1 MTADH
6 GTFEEA
12 DAFDAPRAMDEESYA
27 KPRSLWHQLW
37 HDPMG
42 RWGIIILTVTALAAI
57 VGPMIWPFDPAE
69 VGSSAASIFQPP
81 SAQHWLGTDEL
92 GRDVFSQFL
101 TGARISLFVG
111 IMATLIA
118 TVIGASLGIFS
129 GFFRGPVDATAMGF
143 TDFFLV
149 VPALPL
155 MIALAAIFG
164 QNLLIVIIV
173 IGILAWPR
181 TARIV
186 RSQTLS
192 LRERQFV
199 PRARSLGAS
208 NGRIIRTNIAPH
220 LLPLV
225 VANTILV
232 VAGCILAEAT
242 LSFIGLGDPNR
253 ISWGSMLHYSFVSGA
268 IGRGAWW
275 YFLPPGLGILVV
287 VLGFTLVGH
296 AFERITNPKLRGSR

>member
-1 MTADH
+1 MSVLDSITAE
-6 GTFEEA
+6 G
-12 DAFDAPRAMDEESYA
+12 DAVLPPSKRGSTLTLLWRDA
-27 KPRSLWHQLW
+27 L
-37 HDPMG
+37 G
-42 RWGIIILTVTALAAI
+42 RTGLILLAVVTIAA
-57 VGPMIWPFDPAE
+57 VLGPVVFPFDPAA
-69 VGSSAASIFQPP
+69 VGADASSILQPP
-81 SAQHWLGTDEL
+81 SSAHWLGTDEL

-101 TGARISLFVG
+101 AGARISLIVG
-111 IMATLIA
+111 LMATLIS
-118 TVIGASLGIFS
+118 TVIGAGLGIVS
-129 GFFRGPVDATAMGF
+129 GFFMGTTDSVLMAI

-164 QNLLIVIIV
+164 QNLVIVILV
-173 IGILAWPR
+173 IGLLSWPR

-192 LRERQFV
+192 LRQRQYV
-199 PRARSLGAS
+199 QRARSLGAG
-208 NGRIIRTNIAPH
+208 NMRIIRTNIAPH
-220 LLPLV
+220 VGQLI

-253 ISWGSMLHYSFVSGA
+253 ISWGSSLHFAFVSGA

-275 YFLPPGLGILVV
+275 YFLPAGLGILVV

-296 AFERITNPKLRGSR
+296 AFERISNPRLRGAA

>member
-1 MTADH
+1 MSDH
-6 GTFEEA
+6 GTFEDAGAFESPHAVDDIEYEKPASLWSLLWA
-12 DAFDAPRAMDEESYA
+12 DA
-27 KPRSLWHQLW
+27 
-37 HDPMG
+37 MG
-42 RWGIIILTVTALAAI
+42 RTGVIILVVTAIAA
-57 VGPMIWPFDPAE
+57 VFGPMIWPFDPAA
-69 VGSSAASIFQPP
+69 VGADASSIFQPP
-81 SAQHWLGTDEL
+81 SAEYWLGTDEL

-101 TGARISLFVG
+101 AGARISLFVG

-118 TVIGASLGIFS
+118 TLIGATLGILS
-129 GFFRGPVDATAMGF
+129 GFFRGPVDSAAMSF

-173 IGILAWPR
+173 IGVLAWPR

-208 NGRIIRTNIAPH
+208 NGRIIRTNITPH
-220 LLPLV
+220 LLPLI

-253 ISWGSMLHYSFVSGA
+253 ISWGSMLHFSFVSGA
-268 IGRGAWW
+268 VGRGAWW

-296 AFERITNPKLRGSR
+296 AFERITNPKLRGGA

>member
-1 MTADH
+1 M
-6 GTFEEA
+6 
-12 DAFDAPRAMDEESYA
+12 R
-27 KPRSLWHQLW
+27 QLW
-37 HDPMG
+37 ADPIG
-42 RWGIIILTVTALAAI
+42 RAGVILLVVITVVAV
-57 VGPMIWPFDPAE
+57 VGPMIFPFDPAE
-69 VGSSAASIFQPP
+69 VGTSAKSILQPP
-81 SAQHWLGTDEL
+81 SAEHWLGTDEL

-111 IMATLIA
+111 LMATLIA
-118 TVIGASLGIFS
+118 TIIGAGVGIIS
-129 GFFRGPVDATAMGF
+129 GFFRGPVDASLMAG
-143 TDFFLV
+143 TDFLLV

-155 MIALAAIFG
+155 MIAMGAIFG
-164 QNLLIVIIV
+164 QNLAIIILV
-173 IGILAWPR
+173 IGLLSWPR
-181 TARIV
+181 TARII

-199 PRARSLGAS
+199 PRAKSLGAS

-220 LLPLV
+220 LVPLI

-242 LSFIGLGDPNR
+242 LAFIGLGDPNR
-253 ISWGSMLHYSFVSGA
+253 ISWGSMLHFAFASGA

-287 VLGFTLVGH
+287 VLGFTLVGYSL
-296 AFERITNPKLRGSR
+296 ERITNPKLAAR

>member
-1 MTADH
+1 MSAEVNPAEFDDIEYEQPPSTWSLLWAD
-6 GTFEEA
+6 
-12 DAFDAPRAMDEESYA
+12 R
-27 KPRSLWHQLW
+27 
-37 HDPMG
+37 MG
-42 RWGIIILTVTALAAI
+42 RWGVIILVIVTIAA
-57 VGPMIWPFDPAE
+57 VFGPMIWPFDPTE
-69 VGSSAASIFQPP
+69 VGADSSSIFQPP
-81 SAQHWLGTDEL
+81 STTYWLGTDEL
-92 GRDVFSQFL
+92 GRDVFSEFL
-101 TGARISLFVG
+101 VGARISLFVG

-118 TVIGASLGIFS
+118 TIIGAGLGILS
-129 GFFRGPVDATAMGF
+129 GFFRGPVDSAAMSV

-149 VPALPL
+149 IPALPL

-164 QNLLIVIIV
+164 QNLVIVILV
-173 IGILAWPR
+173 IGVLAWPR

-208 NGRIIRTNIAPH
+208 NGRIIRTNITPH
-220 LLPLV
+220 LLSLI

-242 LSFIGLGDPNR
+242 LAFIGLGDPNR
-253 ISWGSMLHYSFVSGA
+253 ISWGSMLHFAFVSGA
-268 IGRGAWW
+268 VGRGAWW

-287 VLGFTLVGH
+287 VLGFTLVGQS
-296 AFERITNPKLRGSR
+296 FERVSNPKLRGIQ

>member
-1 MTADH
+1 MTSDQAAQGIDDI
-6 GTFEEA
+6 EYE
-12 DAFDAPRAMDEESYA
+12 
-27 KPRSLWHQLW
+27 KPPSNWTLLWG
-37 HDPMG
+37 DRMG
-42 RWGIIILTVTALAAI
+42 RWGIIILVVVTVLA
-57 VGPMIWPFDPAE
+57 VFGPMIWPFDPAA
-69 VGSSAASIFQPP
+69 VGEDSSSIFQPP
-81 SAQHWLGTDEL
+81 SSAHWLGTDEL

-101 TGARISLFVG
+101 MGARISLFVG

-118 TVIGASLGIFS
+118 TVIGAGIGVMA
-129 GFFRGPVDATAMGF
+129 GFFRGPVDSAAMGV

-173 IGILAWPR
+173 IGALAWPR

-208 NGRIIRTNIAPH
+208 NARIIRTNITPH
-220 LLPLV
+220 LLALI

-253 ISWGSMLHYSFVSGA
+253 ISWGSMLHFGFVSGA
-268 IGRGAWW
+268 VGRGAWW

-287 VLGFTLVGH
+287 VLGFTLVGQS
-296 AFERITNPKLRGSR
+296 FERVTNPKMRGGA

>member
-1 MTADH
+1 ML
-6 GTFEEA
+6 F
-12 DAFDAPRAMDEESYA
+12 
-27 KPRSLWHQLW
+27 RSLWS
-37 HDPMG
+37 DPMG
-42 RWGIIILTVTALAAI
+42 RTGIIILAVTFLAAV
-57 VGPMIWPFDPAE
+57 VGPLIWPFDPAA
-69 VGSSAASIFQPP
+69 VGADASSIFQPP
-81 SAQHWLGTDEL
+81 SSAHWLGTDEL

-111 IMATLIA
+111 IMATAIA
-118 TVIGASLGIFS
+118 TVIGAGLGIVS
-129 GFFRGPVDATAMGF
+129 GYFRGPVDSTAMGV

-149 VPALPL
+149 LPALPL
-155 MIALAAIFG
+155 MIAMAAIFG
-164 QNLLIVIIV
+164 QNLLIIILV
-173 IGILAWPR
+173 IGVLAWPR

-192 LRERQFV
+192 IRERQFV
-199 PRARSLGAS
+199 PRARSLGSS
-208 NGRIIRTNIAPH
+208 NARIIRTNITPH
-220 LLPLV
+220 LLSLI

-253 ISWGSMLHYSFVSGA
+253 ISWGSMLHFAFVSGA
-268 IGRGAWW
+268 VGRGAWW

-296 AFERITNPKLRGSR
+296 AFERITNPKLAGAR

>member
-1 MTADH
+1 VSAEANAADFDDIEYEQPPS
-6 GTFEEA
+6 TWSLLWA
-12 DAFDAPRAMDEESYA
+12 DR
-27 KPRSLWHQLW
+27 
-37 HDPMG
+37 MG
-42 RWGIIILTVTALAAI
+42 RWGIIILVIVTVAA
-57 VGPMIWPFDPAE
+57 VFGPMIWPFDPAD
-69 VGSSAASIFQPP
+69 VGADSSSIFQPP
-81 SAQHWLGTDEL
+81 SSTYWLGTDEL
-92 GRDVFSQFL
+92 GRDVFSEFL
-101 TGARISLFVG
+101 LGARISLFVG

-118 TVIGASLGIFS
+118 TIIGAGLGILS
-129 GFFRGPVDATAMGF
+129 GFFRGPVDSAAMGV

-149 VPALPL
+149 IPALPL

-164 QNLLIVIIV
+164 QNLVIVILV
-173 IGILAWPR
+173 IGVLAWPR

-208 NGRIIRTNIAPH
+208 NSRIIRTNITPH
-220 LLPLV
+220 LLSLI

-253 ISWGSMLHYSFVSGA
+253 ISWGSMLHFAFVSGA
-268 IGRGAWW
+268 VGRGAWW

-287 VLGFTLVGH
+287 VLGFTLVGQS
-296 AFERITNPKLRGSR
+296 FERVSNPKLRGMQ